1 MSVVIDRSYD
11 MGHEEIKMSNFTD
24 DWATLIVGITLSV
37 SVLAFALAVLV
48 FVVVW

>member
-1 MSVVIDRSYD
+1 MSVGLHRIYD
-11 MGHEEIKMSNFTD
+11 MGHEEIKMSHMSD
-24 DWATLIVGITLSV
+24 DWETIVGITLSV

>member
-1 MSVVIDRSYD
+1 MSVDLSWIYD
-11 MGHEEIKMSNFTD
+11 MGYEEIKMRRLND
-24 DWATLIVGITLSV
+24 DWATIVGITLSV

>member
-1 MSVVIDRSYD
+1 MSVGLHRIYD
-11 MGHEEIKMSNFTD
+11 MGHEEIKMSNLTD
-24 DWATLIVGITLSV
+24 DWATIVGITLSV

>member
-1 MSVVIDRSYD
+1 MSVVIDRIHD
-11 MGHEEIKMSNFTD
+11 MGYEEITMSNLTD
-24 DWATLIVGITLSV
+24 DWATIVGVTLSV